1 MSSSDRLGEEGEGL
15 EREVRRWCRIV
26 AASLLVRGGRECW
39 GSFMKERDLEVLAL
53 CPKCWISGGDRNGV
67 LFVAG

>member
-15 EREVRRWCRIV
+15 EREGRRWYRIF
-26 AASLLVRGGRECW
+26 AASLLVRGGRECR
-39 GSFMKERDLEVLAL
+39 GSFMKERDWGVLAL